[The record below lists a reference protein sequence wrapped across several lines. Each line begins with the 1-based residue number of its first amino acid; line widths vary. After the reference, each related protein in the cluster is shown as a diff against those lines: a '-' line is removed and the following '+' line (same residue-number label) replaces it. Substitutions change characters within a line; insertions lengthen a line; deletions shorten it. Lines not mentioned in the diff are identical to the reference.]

1 MIAIFIGLD
10 KEEMALEALIEKIR
24 AFNKERDWDKFH
36 SPKNLA
42 MAFNVEVAEIAEHFQ
57 WLSEDQSRKLPPEK
71 LEKIAEEIGDAAI
84 CLMNLADK
92 LGIDPLKAAGEKL
105 EKNKQKYPAEKVRGK
120 SSKYTEYK

>member
-1 MIAIFIGLD
+1 MIAVFIGLD
-10 KEEMALEALIEKIR
+10 KEETALQALIEKIR

>member
-1 MIAIFIGLD
+1 M
-10 KEEMALEALIEKIR
+10 ETLIEKIR

-57 WLSEDQSRKLPPEK
+57 WLSEDQSSKLPPET
-71 LEKIAEEIGDAAI
+71 LQKIADEIGDAVI
-84 CLMNLADK
+84 CLMNLADR

-120 SSKYTEYK
+120 SSKYTEYE

>member
-1 MIAIFIGLD
+1 MIAVFIGLD

-57 WLSEDQSRKLPPEK
+57 WLSEEQSRKLPPEK